1 MKVRWRDHEMLIVA
15 ILTLWQI
22 SKVLLNLS
30 AHSIEELQTEFAIRF
45 KENEIPFSYWRNV
58 ILPQL
63 ASPILIYV
71 IYLLV
76 NLIVLPS
83 FKRIS
88 ANDIERLLSKQVV
101 KAVGSVVLVSYILA
115 IGINGITYLARPHLF
130 NYGGYQFLSIC
141 GYNDSPLN
149 NLFFGFNRALA
160 AIVIFTVIAAIRDL
174 IIWLIEKPDPG
185 REYRILVTNNATPAL
200 LIYFLGM
207 VIINPKHDEF
217 LQYVVFVTPL
227 LALYT
232 YLMFWLLPFKGGR
245 AFLHKTVLVRLLF
258 ATFICILP
266 CFFLLF
272 SHNRPFLAIVYWL
285 ILLFIA
291 TPIIWMIY
299 QQRKDKIVQLKN
311 METALAKSDA
321 NLQFLKSQINPHFLF
336 NALNTLYG
344 TALRGDTDKTAEGIQ
359 RLGDMMRFML
369 HENTLDL
376 IPMDKEVEYLK
387 NFISLQK
394 LRVQSSDC
402 IRIEDDI
409 EEVSGKHQIAP
420 MLLIPFIENAFKH
433 GIRLN
438 EKSWIKI
445 QLRVNDNILNF
456 EVRNSIHVKENKD
469 MESGRSGIGL
479 KNVKERLKL
488 QYPEKHLLDI
498 EETENEFIIKVIVK
512 C

>member
-1 MKVRWRDHEMLIVA
+1 MLIVA

-22 SKVLLNLS
+22 SRVLLNLN
-30 AHSIEELQTEFAIRF
+30 AHSVEELQTDFAIRF
-45 KENEIPFSYWRNV
+45 KENEIPFIYWRNV

-63 ASPILIYV
+63 ASPILIYI

-76 NLIVLPS
+76 NLLVFPS

-88 ANDIERLLSKQVV
+88 TDDAKGLLWKQVA
-101 KAVGSVVLVSYILA
+101 KAIGSVILVSYLLA
-115 IGINGITYLARPHLF
+115 IGVNGITYLARPHLF
-130 NYGGYQFLSIC
+130 NYSGYQFLSIC
-141 GYNDSPLN
+141 GYNDSPLS
-149 NLFFGFNRALA
+149 NLFFGFDRALA
-160 AIVIFTVIAAIRDL
+160 AVVIFTGIVAFRDL
-174 IIWLIEKPDPG
+174 IIWAIERPGLG
-185 REYRILVTNNATPAL
+185 REYRILVANTATPAL

-207 VIINPKHDEF
+207 VIVNPDHDEF

-227 LALYT
+227 MALYI
-232 YLMFWLLPFKGGR
+232 YLMFWLLPFKGER
-245 AFLHKTVLVRLLF
+245 TFLTKPVLVRLLF
-258 ATFICILP
+258 VTFICILP
-266 CFFLLF
+266 CLFLLF
-272 SHNRPFLAIVYWL
+272 SHNRPFIAILYWFF
-285 ILLFIA
+285 LLFIA
-291 TPIIWMIY
+291 TPVIWITY
-299 QQRKDKIVQLKN
+299 QQRKDKIMQLRN

-359 RLGDMMRFML
+359 KLGDMMRFML
-369 HENTLDL
+369 HENTQDF
-376 IPMDKEVEYLK
+376 IPMDKEIEYLK

-394 LRVQSSDC
+394 LRVQASDS
-402 IRIEDDI
+402 ISIEEDI
-409 EEVSGKHQIAP
+409 EEVSGKNQIAP
-420 MLLIPFIENAFKH
+420 MLLIPFVENAFKH
-433 GIRLN
+433 GISLN

-445 QLRVNDNILNF
+445 QLRIKDNVLNF
-456 EVRNSIHVKENKD
+456 EVRNSIHFKKNKD

-479 KNVKERLKL
+479 NNVKERLKF